1 MAEKLPAIDKPI
13 QITVVGKRCVYI
25 NDYRVAGGKPYVSE
39 ELPSHDLNTTL
50 GEILSAF
57 DDADISRALKER
69 KARRKAFREAF
80 TNAG

>member
-1 MAEKLPAIDKPI
+1 MADKPPTTDKPI

-39 ELPSHDLNTTL
+39 ELPSHDFNTTL

-57 DDADISRALKER
+57 DEADISRALKER
-69 KARRKAFREAF
+69 KDRRKALA
-80 TNAG
+80 NAG